1 MSEILLETKGLT
13 KAYGKRNVVSNV
25 DIHVKKGSIYGL
37 IGRNGAGK
45 TTLMKMVA
53 GMTKP
58 TDGSFDYVG
67 IEGGNKD
74 AFGKIGALIEIPAL
88 MPSLSAHDNLKLK
101 CIAYGKGDD
110 AFIEDTLN
118 LVGLSKTGKKK
129 TGKFSLGMKQ
139 RLGIALALVGD
150 PDILLLDEP
159 INGLDPQGIAE
170 VRDMLTKLNQERGI
184 TIIISSHILAELAKL
199 ATDYAIIDNGVIVEE
214 STREELELR
223 CRTKLVIRCDD
234 PKGAMK
240 ILKDSGY
247 SDIEEGEDNSI
258 YVYEEGDVG
267 PDMNMKIC
275 QAGIMVRSFAYETV
289 DLEEYFLNTIKSK
302 GVS

>member
-1 MSEILLETKGLT
+1 MSDLLLETKGLT

-45 TTLMKMVA
+45 TTLMKMIA
-53 GMTKP
+53 GMTRP
-58 TDGSFDYVG
+58 TDGSFDYTG
-67 IEGGNKD
+67 IDGGNKN

-88 MPSLSAHDNLKLK
+88 MPSLSAHDNMKLK

-110 AFIEDTLN
+110 AFIADTLN

-129 TGKFSLGMKQ
+129 AGKFSLGMKQ
-139 RLGIALALVGD
+139 RLGIALALAGD
-150 PDILLLDEP
+150 PEILLLDEP

-170 VRDMLTKLNQERGI
+170 VREILTKLNQERGI

-214 STREELELR
+214 STRDELELR
-223 CRTKLVIRCDD
+223 CRTKLVFKCDD
-234 PKGAMK
+234 PAGAIK
-240 ILKDSGY
+240 VLKDAGY
-247 SDIEEGEDNSI
+247 SNLEQGEDDSI
-258 YVYEEGDVG
+258 YVYEEGEVG

-289 DLEEYFLNTIKSK
+289 DLEEYFLNTIRSK

>member
-1 MSEILLETKGLT
+1 MSDLLLETKGLT

-45 TTLMKMVA
+45 TTLMKMIA
-53 GMTKP
+53 GMTRP

-67 IEGGNKD
+67 IEGGNKN

-88 MPSLSAHDNLKLK
+88 MPSLSAHDNMKLK

-110 AFIEDTLN
+110 AFIADTLN

-129 TGKFSLGMKQ
+129 AGRFSLGMKQ
-139 RLGIALALVGD
+139 RLGIALALAGD
-150 PDILLLDEP
+150 PEILLLDEP

-170 VRDMLTKLNQERGI
+170 VREILTKLNQERGI

-214 STREELELR
+214 STRDELELR
-223 CRTKLVIRCDD
+223 CRTKLVFKCDD
-234 PKGAMK
+234 PAGAIK
-240 ILKDSGY
+240 VLKDAGY
-247 SDIEEGEDNSI
+247 SNLEQGEDDSI
-258 YVYEEGDVG
+258 YVYEEGEVG

-289 DLEEYFLNTIKSK
+289 DLEEYFLNTIRSK